1 MQMITDLV
9 RNVQIIAAAVILILL
24 FFAGLGIYMF
34 KLRKRPAAEKD
45 CDYSSFNR
53 KDVTAY
59 IRIDDVTEDMLVSD
73 GGKRFIAAIK
83 CQGFSFADAEVE
95 EKLQTIRGYITFFNV
110 LDNDPIQFR
119 QSARDVNLDDLI
131 QDYQEQMEIHALNPV
146 AVEYYE
152 KIIGTIY
159 NNSSHIK
166 AESENPELSAED
178 YSIYYDRLK
187 QMQRELV
194 SLGYQMEQL
203 NAQVQ
208 YMQAISGENAEAKRE
223 EIYIFDWQYN
233 AVDFSSQK
241 LEDQEVYQRADA
253 QLKAKAN
260 AYITAL
266 RNCGVH
272 AKRMSGVELLEEI
285 RRYTHPVSASKGT
298 VEDIVQTAYDSICV
312 TSDSLRSLEE
322 EFNQKIVE
330 EIGEE
335 FQKGSKLH
343 GRRRKHA

>member
-1 MQMITDLV
+1 MITDLV

-131 QDYQEQMEIHALNPV
+131 QDCQEQMAKMEEHRFSLNLDYTDV
-146 AVEYYE
+146 
-152 KIIGTIY
+152 
-159 NNSSHIK
+159 K

>member
-131 QDYQEQMEIHALNPV
+131 QDYQEQMAKMEEHRFSLNLDYTDV
-146 AVEYYE
+146 
-152 KIIGTIY
+152 
-159 NNSSHIK
+159 K

-298 VEDIVQTAYDSICV
+298 VEDIVQTAYDSLCV

-343 GRRRKHA
+343 GSPAKKCQ